1 MKSLVEQDQTEV
13 AFSEEDASDDF
24 SRYQPP
30 MVTDFPTLG
39 PITGFKL
46 WQIYLERVN
55 PLLKIIHAP
64 TVQSLIVSTTADI
77 KLAPLDQQ
85 ALVYSIFG
93 LAVSALRS
101 DEITGILGAGKQR
114 EDFLQEVLTAVS
126 VSIAHFGSF
135 VRYNMSVVQA
145 LIHTS
150 VSFDGCSVVNG
161 SG

>member
-24 SRYQPP
+24 SRYQPT
-30 MVTDFPTLG
+30 MVTDFPTLD

-64 TVQSLIVSTTADI
+64 TVQSLIVSATADI

-85 ALVYSIFG
+85 ALLYSIFG

-101 DEITGILGAGKQR
+101 DEITDILGGGKQR

-126 VSIAHFGSF
+126 VSLAHFGSF
-135 VRYNMSVVQA
+135 GRYNMAVVQA
-145 LIHTS
+145 LIHAS
-150 VSFDGCSVVNG
+150 VSVHRCSMGNG
-161 SG
+161 RG